1 MKKIYLLFC
10 MLVGGTAAFAQT
22 ISNGDM
28 ELWRSGT
35 AGTTSTSPIEAPNG
49 WYGGDSLFIGIGRT
63 ILVQTLLGTDDSV
76 WRRQVYKETT
86 ITHGGAASAKLV
98 TTYQDTSLLPGVI
111 SNAKTS
117 VSFTTTPPGLSGI
130 SYSGGAPV
138 TLRPKTVSAWVQY
151 EAGIDTSTLATLVDS
166 GALTVQALAH
176 IGTKD
181 SVIGSGLVSI
191 APGTT
196 WSQITANITYPVD
209 TTDSI
214 TLLRITF
221 ASSGGGGTKPAYHST
236 LYVDDVTMTG
246 VAYIHVP
253 PVDHTG
259 VRNTTADNAV
269 TVYPNPANG
278 TLYLNGPKDA
288 GLSCKLTAMN
298 GQVVLSTQLTGND
311 ALNIASL
318 ATGTYIYTIADA
330 AGVTVQT
337 GKVEVN
343 N

>member
-10 MLVGGTAAFAQT
+10 MLIGGTATFAQT

-49 WYGGDSLFIGIGRT
+49 WYGGDSLFIGLGRT
-63 ILVQTLLGTDDSV
+63 ALVSTLLGTDDSV

-86 ITHGGAASAKLV
+86 ITHGGAASAKMV
-98 TTYQDTSLLPGVI
+98 TTYQDTTLFPGII

-117 VSFTTTPPGLSGI
+117 ISFTTTPPGLSGI

-166 GALTVQALAH
+166 GALTVQALAR

-191 APGTT
+191 APGTS

-221 ASSGGGGTKPAYHST
+221 SSSGGGGTKPAYHST

-246 VAYIHVP
+246 VAYFHP
-253 PVDHTG
+253 DHTG
-259 VRNTTADNAV
+259 VNKVATANAV

-278 TLYLNGPKDA
+278 TLYLNGPKNA

-298 GQVVLSTQLTGND
+298 GQVVLTAPLTGND

-318 ATGTYIYTIADA
+318 AAGTYIYSIADA

>member
-1 MKKIYLLFC
+1 M
-10 MLVGGTAAFAQT
+10 
-22 ISNGDM
+22 
-28 ELWRSGT
+28 
-35 AGTTSTSPIEAPNG
+35 
-49 WYGGDSLFIGIGRT
+49 
-63 ILVQTLLGTDDSV
+63 
-76 WRRQVYKETT
+76 
-86 ITHGGAASAKLV
+86 V
-98 TTYQDTSLLPGVI
+98 TTYQDTTLFPGVL

-117 VSFTTTPPGLSGI
+117 VSFTVSPPGLTGI

-138 TLRPKTVSAWVQY
+138 TLRPTTVSAWVQY
-151 EAGIDTSTLATLVDS
+151 AAGFDTATFATLVDS

-181 SVIGSGLVSI
+181 SVIGTGVVSI
-191 APGTT
+191 APGTS
-196 WSQITANITYPVD
+196 WSQVTANITYPAD

-221 ASSGGGGTKPAYHST
+221 ASSGGGGTKPAFHST

-246 VAYIHVP
+246 IAYIHVP

-259 VRNTTADNAV
+259 VRNVAADNAV

-278 TLYLNGPKDA
+278 TLYLNGPKNA

-298 GQVVLSTQLTGND
+298 GQVVMTLQLTGND
-311 ALNIASL
+311 AMNIAAL
-318 ATGTYIYTIADA
+318 AAGTYIYTIADA
-330 AGVTVQT
+330 TGNTIQT
-337 GKVEVN
+337 GKVAVN